1 MYGTISLFGGFPPR
15 GHFESQLTARFCVS
29 ELIVIMS
36 SVFGKRAIATIFY
49 TVISRVLTK
58 FQQ

>member
-1 MYGTISLFGGFPPR
+1 MYGAIPLFDGFPPR
-15 GHFESQLTARFCVS
+15 GHFESQLTTYFCVS

-36 SVFGKRAIATIFY
+36 SVFGERAIATIFY
-49 TVISRVLTK
+49 TAIHRVLTK